1 MEDKMRDQEVFKI
14 MFMQL
19 VYTFQN
25 AAVMQ
30 LGKMM
35 NPSTNKIEKNLPQA
49 QSTIEMLRMLK
60 AKTVNNLEKQEQD
73 MIDQVIYTL
82 QLNYADE
89 VEREKKNPEKNIDTD
104 KTNGK

>member
-1 MEDKMRDQEVFKI
+1 MEEKMDDREIFSI

-35 NPSTNKIEKNLPQA
+35 NPATNKIEKNLPQA
-49 QSTIEMLRMLK
+49 KATIEMLRMLK

-73 MIDQVIYTL
+73 MLDQVIYTL
-82 QLNYADE
+82 ELNYADE
-89 VEREKKNPEKNIDTD
+89 VEREKKVQDKKPDTEKP
-104 KTNGK
+104 KV

>member
-1 MEDKMRDQEVFKI
+1 MEEKMSDQEVFKI

-35 NPSTNKIEKNLPQA
+35 NPATNKIEKNLPQA
-49 QSTIEMLRMLK
+49 QATIEMLRMLK

-73 MIDQVIYTL
+73 MLDQVVYTL
-82 QLNYADE
+82 ELNYADE
-89 VEREKKNPEKNIDTD
+89 VEREKKAPEPKPET
-104 KTNGK
+104 GKPNE

>member
-1 MEDKMRDQEVFKI
+1 MEEKMSDQEIFKI

-35 NPSTNKIEKNLPQA
+35 NPSTNKIEKNLTQA
-49 QSTIEMLRMLK
+49 KATIEMLRMLK

-73 MIDQVIYTL
+73 MLDQVVYTL
-82 QLNYADE
+82 ELNYADE
-89 VEREKKNPEKNIDTD
+89 VEREKKDQVNKPGESKPN
-104 KTNGK
+104 KE

>member
-1 MEDKMRDQEVFKI
+1 MEDKMKDQEVFKM

-19 VYTFQN
+19 IYTLQN

-35 NPSTNKIEKNLPQA
+35 NPATNKIEKNLPQA
-49 QSTIEMLRMLK
+49 EGTIEMLRMLK
-60 AKTVNNLEKQEQD
+60 AKTANNLDKQEQD
-73 MIDQVIYTL
+73 MLDQVIYTL

-89 VEREKKNPEKNIDTD
+89 VEREKKSPEPD
-104 KTNGK
+104 KTNG